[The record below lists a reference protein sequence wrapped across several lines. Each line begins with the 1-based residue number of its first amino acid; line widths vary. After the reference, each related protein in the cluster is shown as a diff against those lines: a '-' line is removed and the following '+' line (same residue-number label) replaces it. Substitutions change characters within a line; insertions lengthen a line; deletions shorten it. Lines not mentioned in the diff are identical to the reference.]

1 MFRSK
6 ITTVAAF
13 TALAVAVLGATPV
26 GHAAGRLVLGKGSVG
41 TPQLKKNAVTSAK
54 VKNGTLLAVDFK
66 QGQLPAGP
74 QGPQGAKGDQ
84 GPKGDSG
91 VAHLHVVNRQGPWA
105 DVPVG
110 AIMTASAH
118 CQANEVATG
127 GGPVAMDP
135 NMVLM
140 SSNAAEV
147 PTPTSWRV
155 TVKNNGGMEHSFS
168 VEVVCATS

>member
-1 MFRSK
+1 MQSSLVRVLVVAVVALGVLAGAALATESGRSRKAEAVINACTTKAGK
-6 ITTVAAF
+6 IRIVADASVCKRNE
-13 TALAVAVLGATPV
+13 TALKWNV
-26 GHAAGRLVLGKGSVG
+26 S
-41 TPQLKKNAVTSAK
+41 
-54 VKNGTLLAVDFK
+54 
-66 QGQLPAGP
+66 GP
-74 QGPQGAKGDQ
+74 KGDQ